1 MSRDLLSKDE
11 SIYPFVELKK
21 LPSILPTISSYKA
34 DITDSVDTL
43 HFDQPIAPSK
53 LRRALLRDKIETK
66 KKTGNKVVKSQT
78 VSKKRIEIKLPPL
91 FKLHK
96 LGARNIAKD
105 TSTLK
110 ESESLPKSSFFVTS
124 NSCDLNSESTEEKEV
139 GNLKCSFKKKQ
150 RTINKTIQEI
160 NLNSSQMNN
169 NLLTELQSLS
179 EYNKGMISKCNLVLS
194 NLDKKN
200 NINTDEYLTT
210 DVKEK
215 RRYDFYKSLDLVI
228 SKLHNV
234 DYMTLQRMLHE
245 LKEKTESK
253 RKLKQDQRAKLHSK
267 ILKLLDQ
274 NYISLKNIVNKS

>member
-1 MSRDLLSKDE
+1 
-11 SIYPFVELKK
+11 
-21 LPSILPTISSYKA
+21 
-34 DITDSVDTL
+34 
-43 HFDQPIAPSK
+43 
-53 LRRALLRDKIETK
+53 
-66 KKTGNKVVKSQT
+66 
-78 VSKKRIEIKLPPL
+78 
-91 FKLHK
+91 
-96 LGARNIAKD
+96 
-105 TSTLK
+105 
-110 ESESLPKSSFFVTS
+110 
-124 NSCDLNSESTEEKEV
+124 
-139 GNLKCSFKKKQ
+139 
-150 RTINKTIQEI
+150 
-160 NLNSSQMNN
+160 MNN